1 MGEPSL
7 RAMPTPLTSGRFY
20 REVAAKD
27 VLALALFGLVLRPA
41 IAYEFEVLQSAQ
53 QGNVLSMLGFLM
65 AAGIIGAFEL
75 SYAKTQ
81 LASAWQRWLA
91 HAAKFLVHL
100 AVCMLVWIGYL
111 TMQVGGG
118 FFNDWILA
126 AGVIIVAAVF
136 LFDVWD
142 AVGAALQQL
151 STTDAPES
159 LPR

>member
-1 MGEPSL
+1 MTT
-7 RAMPTPLTSGRFY
+7 ALTAERFY
-20 REVAAKD
+20 REVAIKD
-27 VLALALFGLVLRPA
+27 ALVLALFWLALRPA

-81 LASAWQRWLA
+81 LASALQRWLA
-91 HAAKFLVHL
+91 HGVKCLVHL

-118 FFNDWILA
+118 YFNDWIFA
-126 AGVIIVAAVF
+126 AGAIIVMAVF

-142 AVGAALQQL
+142 AVGAALRQL
-151 STTDAPES
+151 PVPSPGPQAGPAA
-159 LPR
+159 

>member
-1 MGEPSL
+1 
-7 RAMPTPLTSGRFY
+7 MPTPLTPVRFY

-27 VLALALFGLVLRPA
+27 VLVLALFGLVLRPA

-126 AGVIIVAAVF
+126 AGAIIVAAVF
-136 LFDVWD
+136 LFDAWD

-151 STTDAPES
+151 APTGYPES
-159 LPR
+159 LAP

>member
-1 MGEPSL
+1 MAS
-7 RAMPTPLTSGRFY
+7 MPMPLTSVRFY

-27 VLALALFGLVLRPA
+27 VLVLALFGLVLRPA

-81 LASAWQRWLA
+81 LASAWHRWLA

-100 AVCMLVWIGYL
+100 AVCMLV
-111 TMQVGGG
+111 
-118 FFNDWILA
+118 
-126 AGVIIVAAVF
+126 
-136 LFDVWD
+136 
-142 AVGAALQQL
+142 
-151 STTDAPES
+151 
-159 LPR
+159 